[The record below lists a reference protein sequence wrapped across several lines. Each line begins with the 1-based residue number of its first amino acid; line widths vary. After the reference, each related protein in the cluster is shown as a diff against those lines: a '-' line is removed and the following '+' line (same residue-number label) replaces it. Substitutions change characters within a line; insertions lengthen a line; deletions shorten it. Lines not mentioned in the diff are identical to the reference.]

1 MPFIGQWINQ
11 NTAKIFQDLGNC
23 FDSLKDMRTLLKLF
37 VYSITL
43 WLAIAVY
50 NYLIALGMSGIQ
62 LTFLQTIVVTSISI
76 TASSLPSAPG
86 AWGVFEAGALFAL
99 VILGIP
105 FEQAVGVAYVLT
117 IHIVN
122 YLLVMLLGIMLALQ
136 EHISLLSR
144 VEEKEENV
152 NYKI

>member
-1 MPFIGQWINQ
+1 MN
-11 NTAKIFQDLGNC
+11 
-23 FDSLKDMRTLLKLF
+23 
-37 VYSITL
+37 
-43 WLAIAVY
+43 
-50 NYLIALGMSGIQ
+50 GIQ
-62 LTFLQTIVVTSISI
+62 LTFLQTMVVTSMSI

-99 VILGIP
+99 VILCIP
-105 FEQAVGVAYVLT
+105 FEQAAGVTYIII

-122 YLLVMLLGIMLALQ
+122 YLLLVLLGIMLAFQ

-144 VEEKEENV
+144 VEEKEVNV